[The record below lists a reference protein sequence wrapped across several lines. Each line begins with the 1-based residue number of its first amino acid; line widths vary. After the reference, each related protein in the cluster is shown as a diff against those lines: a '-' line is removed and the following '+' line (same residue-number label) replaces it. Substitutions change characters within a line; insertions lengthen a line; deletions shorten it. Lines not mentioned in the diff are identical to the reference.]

1 MIDLHTH
8 VWRHEDE
15 ARLPSYEELARLC
28 EQATRVGVERV
39 AITEHCHRFEEVL
52 AVARPLW
59 RPAGSDELVAATDRV
74 LERERGAH
82 LDDYVALLVDAQTRG
97 LPLLVGLE
105 VDHLP
110 GADAEVSALL
120 DRYPFDV
127 LLGSVHWL
135 DAWLFDA
142 YGDPVFAA
150 EWDRRSIDDVWDDYV
165 DAVVE
170 LAESGR
176 VDVLAHLDVLKV
188 TGRRPAD
195 GTPFD
200 DRLVAALARTG
211 VVVEVSSAGWR
222 KPVDEPYPSPGLVT
236 RLYEAGVRFTTAS
249 DAHEPALIGDRFA
262 DLTALLRAAGVT
274 EVTVFEGRTP
284 RRVSLD
290 AT

>member
-1 MIDLHTH
+1 VIDLHTH
-8 VWRHEDE
+8 MWRHEDE
-15 ARLPSYEELARLC
+15 ARLPSYDELARSC
-28 EQATRVGVERV
+28 EHAARMGVEQV

-52 AVARPLW
+52 AVARRHW
-59 RPAGSDELVAATDRV
+59 RRTASDELVAATERI

-110 GADAEVSALL
+110 GADAVVSALL
-120 DRYPFDV
+120 EPYPFDV

-150 EWDRRSIDDVWDDYV
+150 EWDRRSIDDVWDEYV
-165 DAVVE
+165 DAVIE
-170 LAESGR
+170 LAESGH
-176 VDVLAHLDVLKV
+176 VDVLAHLDIVKV

-195 GTPFD
+195 PTPFD
-200 DRLVAALARTG
+200 DRLVAALALTG
-211 VVVEVSSAGWR
+211 VAVEVSSAGWR
-222 KPVDEPYPSPGLVT
+222 KPVDEPYPSPSLVT
-236 RLYEAGVRFTTAS
+236 RLHEAGVAFATAS
-249 DAHEPALIGDRFA
+249 DAHEATLIGARFT
-262 DLTALLRAAGVT
+262 DLAALLRAAGVT
-274 EVTVFEGRTP
+274 EVTTFDRRSP
-284 RRVSLD
+284 RCVALD